1 MISRFFKSK
10 LFLFFSILLF
20 TGFVAGYDYAVVTSR
35 EPAAAVVKAPVEIP
49 SGSGFLPEE
58 AGEEE
63 DE

>member
-20 TGFVAGYDYAVVTSR
+20 TGFIAGYDYAVVTSR
-35 EPAAAVVKAPVEIP
+35 EPVAAAVKSPVAIP
-49 SGSGFLPEE
+49 SGSGFILEE
-58 AGEEE
+58 AGADE